1 MLQVRREK
9 ESWRPDYGLLE
20 KNTEENAEDNTEET
34 LKKSGVG
41 TQEIVKEVMSR
52 ETGGGHKK
60 GKCGMIF
67 FYPAPATP
75 ALKGKMLLGF

>member
-34 LKKSGVG
+34 LK
-41 TQEIVKEVMSR
+41 
-52 ETGGGHKK
+52 
-60 GKCGMIF
+60 
-67 FYPAPATP
+67 
-75 ALKGKMLLGF
+75 